1 MKSVATLAAG
11 SLIASIAHAQVVQF
25 DIAKRATQPNRQRL
39 SKREATTYEET
50 ITNEKQRGGYFATV
64 SVGSPAQKLTLQLD
78 TGSSD
83 IWVPSSS
90 SSVCTKSAPSGGS
103 RGGDGAESGEDEGC
117 TLGSCKLQPGLLVD
131 ADRVADE
138 NLHSVDSSKSTS
150 FNVIGKNLFSISYVD
165 GSHSKGDYFTDDF
178 EIGGAKLTNMTMG
191 LGIDTDIPY
200 GLVGVGYALNEAIVA
215 DTQKVSSAYKNL
227 PVQMMEEGLIS
238 TNAYSLWLNDLDAS
252 TGQILFGGVDTEKY
266 EGEMSVINV
275 QKDSQTGAF
284 TSFIVSMTSLTANS
298 PSGSDSLTTRQY
310 PIPVVLDSGTTLSY
324 LPTELAVQV
333 WKEVG
338 AVWDTYTQMAFVPCG
353 MENSKGTF
361 EFGFAGPN
369 GPKISVD
376 MTELVLDIAEGSDVP
391 KFQSGQYKGQNI
403 CQFGIQNFTSEPF
416 LLGDTFLRSAYVVY
430 DLENNQIGMA
440 KTDFNSTKSN
450 IVAFPSKGATI
461 PSGTV
466 VQNQV
471 AATGAAGGS
480 VAQPTYAA
488 SKGFQSAAGIVP
500 AFEWAQVAV
509 IGATTVFMLAG
520 SGLFLL

>member
-1 MKSVATLAAG
+1 MKTVAALATV
-11 SLIASIAHAQVVQF
+11 SLIASTAHAQVVQF
-25 DIAKRATQPNRQRL
+25 DIAKRTTQQPNRQRL
-39 SKREATTYEET
+39 IRRDATTYEQS
-50 ITNEKQRGGYFATV
+50 IQNDVNRGGYFATV
-64 SVGSPAQKLTLQLD
+64 SVGSPGQKLTLQLD

-90 SSVCTKSAPSGGS
+90 SSVCTKSASSDGYKGG
-103 RGGDGAESGEDEGC
+103 RGGDGESSSGDDEGC
-117 TLGSCKLQPGLLVD
+117 QLGSF
-131 ADRVADE
+131 
-138 NLHSVDSSKSTS
+138 DSSKSTS
-150 FNVIGKNLFSISYVD
+150 FKVVGKSMFNISYVD
-165 GSHSKGDYFTDDF
+165 GSHSFGDYFTDDF
-178 EIGGAKLTNMTMG
+178 DIGGAKLTNLTMG
-191 LGIDTDIPY
+191 LGLDTDIPY
-200 GLVGVGYALNEAIVA
+200 GLIGVGYALNEAIVA
-215 DTQKVSSAYKNL
+215 DTQLASSAYQNL
-227 PVQMMEEGLIS
+227 PVQMMNEGLIS

-266 EGEMSVINV
+266 EGDMSVINV
-275 QKDSQTGAF
+275 QKDSQTNAF
-284 TSFIVSMTSLTANS
+284 TSFIVAMTSLTANS
-298 PSGSDSLTTRQY
+298 PSGSDSLTTRQF

-338 AVWDTYTQMAFVPCG
+338 AVYDTYTQMAFVPCG

-376 MTELVLDIAEGSDVP
+376 MTELVLDIAEGSEAP
-391 KFQSGQYKGQNI
+391 RFQSGQYKGQPI

-440 KTDFNSTKSN
+440 KTDFNSTKTN
-450 IVAFPSKGATI
+450 IVPFPSKGASI

-466 VQNQV
+466 VKNQV
-471 AATGAAGGS
+471 AATGSSEGS
-480 VAQPTYAA
+480 VAQPTYGA
-488 SKGFQSAAGIVP
+488 SKGFQSAASIVP
-500 AFEWAQVAV
+500 ALEWAHMVV
-509 IGATTVFMLAG
+509 VGATTVFMLAG

>member
-25 DIAKRATQPNRQRL
+25 DIAKKTTQPNRQRL

-117 TLGSCKLQPGLLVD
+117 TLGSF
-131 ADRVADE
+131 
-138 NLHSVDSSKSTS
+138 DSKKSSSMT
-150 FNVIGKNLFSISYVD
+150 VVGKNIFSISYVD

-178 EIGGAKLTNMTMG
+178 EIGGAKLTNVTMG
-191 LGIDTDIPY
+191 LGVDTDIPY

-215 DTQKVSSAYKNL
+215 DTQRVSSPYKNL

-266 EGEMSVINV
+266 EGEMSVVNV
-275 QKDSQTGAF
+275 QMDSQTGAF

-333 WKEVG
+333 WREVG
-338 AVWDTYTQMAFVPCG
+338 AVWDTYTQMAYVPCG

-471 AATGAAGGS
+471 AATGDAGGS

-520 SGLFLL
+520 SGLFFL

>member
-1 MKSVATLAAG
+1 MKSVATLATG

-25 DIAKRATQPNRQRL
+25 DIAKRTIQPNRQRL

-90 SSVCTKSAPSGGS
+90 SSVCTKSSPSGGS

-117 TLGSCKLQPGLLVD
+117 TLGSF
-131 ADRVADE
+131 
-138 NLHSVDSSKSTS
+138 DSSKSTS
-150 FNVIGKNLFSISYVD
+150 FNVVGKNLFSISYVD

-178 EIGGAKLTNMTMG
+178 EIGGAKLTNVTMG

-215 DTQKVSSAYKNL
+215 DTQKISSAYKNL
-227 PVQMMEEGLIS
+227 PVQMMEEGMIS

-266 EGEMSVINV
+266 EGEMKVIDV
-275 QKDSQTGAF
+275 QKDSQTNQF

-376 MTELVLDIAEGSDVP
+376 MTELVLDIAEGNDVP

-440 KTDFNSTKSN
+440 KTDFNSSKTN
-450 IVAFPSKGATI
+450 IVAFPSKGAPI

-466 VQNQV
+466 VKDQIP
-471 AATGAAGGS
+471 ATGASGGS
-480 VAQPTYAA
+480 VTQPTYAA
-488 SKGFQSAAGIVP
+488 SKGFQSAAGLIS
-500 AFEWAQVAV
+500 AFEWTQVAV
-509 IGATTVFMLAG
+509 VGATTVFMLAG
-520 SGLFLL
+520 SGLFFL

>member
-1 MKSVATLAAG
+1 MKTVAALATG
-11 SLIASIAHAQVVQF
+11 SLIASIAHAQIVQF
-25 DIAKRATQPNRQRL
+25 DIAKRTTQPNRQRL
-39 SKREATTYEET
+39 SKRDATTYEET

-64 SVGSPAQKLTLQLD
+64 SVGTPPQKLTLQLD

-83 IWVPSSS
+83 IWVPSST
-90 SSVCTKSAPSGGS
+90 SSVCTNPSTSGGS
-103 RGGDGAESGEDEGC
+103 RGGDGEESGQDEGC
-117 TLGSCKLQPGLLVD
+117 TLGSF
-131 ADRVADE
+131 
-138 NLHSVDSSKSTS
+138 DSSKSTS
-150 FNVIGKNLFSISYVD
+150 LDIVGKNLFSISYVD

-178 EIGGAKLTNMTMG
+178 EIGGAKITNMTMG
-191 LGIDTDIPY
+191 LGKDTDIPY

-215 DTQKVSSAYKNL
+215 DTQKVSSAYRNL
-227 PVQMMEEGLIS
+227 PVQMMDEGMIS

-252 TGQILFGGVDTEKY
+252 TGQILFGGVDTAKY
-266 EGEMSVINV
+266 EGDLSVINI
-275 QKDSQTGAF
+275 QKDSQTNAF

-298 PSGSDSLTTRQY
+298 PSGSDSLTTRQF

-324 LPTELAVQV
+324 LPTDLAVQV

-338 AVWDTYTQMAFVPCG
+338 AVWDTHTQMAFVPCG

-376 MTELVLDIAEGSDVP
+376 MTELVLDIGEGSDVP
-391 KFQSGQYKGQNI
+391 KFQSGQYKGQSI

-440 KTDFNSTKSN
+440 KTDFNSTQTN
-450 IVAFPSKGATI
+450 IVAFPSKGAPI

-466 VQNQV
+466 VKDQV
-471 AATGAAGGS
+471 APAGSGGGS
-480 VAQPTYAA
+480 AAQPTYGA
-488 SKGFQSAAGIVP
+488 SKGFQSAAGTVP
-500 AFEWAQVAV
+500 AFEWAQMVV

-520 SGLFLL
+520 SGLSLL

>member
-1 MKSVATLAAG
+1 MKTVATLATV
-11 SLIASIAHAQVVQF
+11 SLIASAAHAQVVQF
-25 DIAKRATQPNRQRL
+25 DIAKRSTHPKRQGL
-39 SKREATTYEET
+39 NKRDATTYEET
-50 ITNEKQRGGYFATV
+50 IKNDYRSGPRG
-64 SVGSPAQKLTLQLD
+64 QKLTLQLD

-90 SSVCTKSAPSGGS
+90 SSVCTKSSPSGGS
-103 RGGDGAESGEDEGC
+103 RGGDGESSAGDDDGC
-117 TLGSCKLQPGLLVD
+117 TLGSF
-131 ADRVADE
+131 
-138 NLHSVDSSKSTS
+138 DSSKSTS
-150 FNVIGKNLFSISYVD
+150 FKIVGQNLFNISYVD
-165 GSHSKGDYFTDDF
+165 GSHSNGDYFTDDF
-178 EIGGAKLTNMTMG
+178 EIGGGKLTNVTMG
-191 LGIDTDIPY
+191 LGLDTDIPY
-200 GLVGVGYALNEAIVA
+200 GLIGVGYALNEAIVA
-215 DTQKVSSAYKNL
+215 DTQKASSAYRNL
-227 PVQMMEEGLIS
+227 PVQMMDEGLIS

-266 EGEMSVINV
+266 EGDLSVINV
-275 QKDSQTGAF
+275 QKDSQTNAF
-284 TSFIVSMTSLTANS
+284 TSFIVAMTSLTANS
-298 PSGSDSLTTRQY
+298 PSGSDTLTTRQF

-338 AVWDTYTQMAFVPCG
+338 AVYDTYTQMAFVPCG

-376 MTELVLDIAEGSDVP
+376 MTELVLDIAEGADVP
-391 KFQSGQYKGQNI
+391 KFQSGQYKGQPI

-440 KTDFNSTKSN
+440 KTDFNSSKTN
-450 IVAFPSKGATI
+450 IVPFPSKSAAI

-471 AATGAAGGS
+471 AATGSGDGS

-500 AFEWAQVAV
+500 AFEWAHMAV
-509 IGATTVFMLAG
+509 VGATTVFMLAG
-520 SGLFLL
+520 SGLFLW